1 MTCGLCQKQYV
12 GKTEQTLRQR
22 FQNLEISILQ
32 FRICRRNALKQN
44 LLETIRHYGHRR
56 EIETLSS
63 PLGRHFG
70 ETALDLFK
78 ALLTSLCKSTR
89 MLPQGK
95 VAVMTTGNFKS
106 STRWTKAS
114 LDSWG
119 RGEQTFEDKSLL
131 QKTTSTKNNNF
142 SYTTHPAGRRTGRR
156 NCAQLEATD

>member
-1 MTCGLCQKQYV
+1 MKKNC
-12 GKTEQTLRQR
+12 
-22 FQNLEISILQ
+22 ILQ
-32 FRICRRNALKQN
+32 HKSMG
-44 LLETIRHYGHRR
+44 TIRHYGHRR

-70 ETALDLFK
+70 ETGLDLFK
-78 ALLTSLCKSTR
+78 ALLASLLKSTR

-95 VAVMTTGNFKS
+95 VAVTTTGNFKS

>member
-1 MTCGLCQKQYV
+1 MK
-12 GKTEQTLRQR
+12 KN
-22 FQNLEISILQ
+22 FISQ
-32 FRICRRNALKQN
+32 HKSMG
-44 LLETIRHYGHRR
+44 TIRHYGHRR

-70 ETALDLFK
+70 ETGLDLFK
-78 ALLTSLCKSTR
+78 ALLTSLLKSTR

-131 QKTTSTKNNNF
+131 KETTSTKSNHF
-142 SYTTHPAGRRTGRR
+142 SYTNLQGGVLAEGTVHGGKPRTKFQRGTNLIR
-156 NCAQLEATD
+156 AF

>member
-1 MTCGLCQKQYV
+1 MG
-12 GKTEQTLRQR
+12 
-22 FQNLEISILQ
+22 
-32 FRICRRNALKQN
+32 
-44 LLETIRHYGHRR
+44 TIRHYGHRR

-70 ETALDLFK
+70 ETGLDLFK
-78 ALLTSLCKSTR
+78 ALLTSLLKSTR

-131 QKTTSTKNNNF
+131 QKKTTFITPPTLQGGVLAEGTVHSWKPRTKFKRGTN
-142 SYTTHPAGRRTGRR
+142 
-156 NCAQLEATD
+156 LI

>member
-1 MTCGLCQKQYV
+1 MKKNC
-12 GKTEQTLRQR
+12 
-22 FQNLEISILQ
+22 ILQ
-32 FRICRRNALKQN
+32 HKSMG
-44 LLETIRHYGHRR
+44 TIRHYGHRR

-95 VAVMTTGNFKS
+95 VAVTTTGNFKS

-131 QKTTSTKNNNF
+131 QKTTSTKKLF
-142 SYTTHPAGRRTGRR
+142 LHHPTCREAYWQKELCTVGSHGLNSREERT
-156 NCAQLEATD
+156 